1 MTCKIGKLK
10 TDKKKGKANIRSI
23 NRADVKWEYYIEYET
38 LCHQKT
44 QPSSI
49 AFLKAFV
56 NSCIFFEQQRCQSLF
71 CLPKESSQSVSR
83 FGVWSGKDLIF
94 CKCIKY
100 GNWFLDL
107 SHQSKGIL
115 SGLKWNSCLFFF
127 FHCWIVPLKEGV
139 DLEFF
144 RASILLRVRSIDRI
158 PNTWNRRQKSFVL
171 RIFTWKLSIT
181 C

>member
-100 GNWFLDL
+100 ENWFLDL

-144 RASILLRVRSIDRI
+144 RVRSIDRI